1 MCFLLN
7 STRALTPSEG
17 TTRARARFGSFVGGG
32 RPLRA
37 VDSGA
42 DRRNDDDDGV
52 D

>member
-1 MCFLLN
+1 L
-7 STRALTPSEG
+7 
-17 TTRARARFGSFVGGG
+17 VGGG

-52 D
+52 DDDDESDDDGV